1 MSSEDRDRLL
11 AHTSDGIEEY
21 DNPLPG
27 WWVWVFW
34 ATIMFSLGYW
44 VYYQLG
50 PGPSVIAEYERDVRL
65 AAARQ
70 PKMATDGALTDDMIV
85 ALIKDAR
92 LMASAKEIF
101 VTRCAACHGAQGQ
114 GIIGPNL
121 TDEYWLHGG
130 QPTEILHTITYGEPQ
145 AGMIPWKDQLKPEE
159 LAAMAAYVL
168 TLQGTKPANGKAPDG
183 VNAKGERAPASTH
196 PK

>member
-1 MSSEDRDRLL
+1 
-11 AHTSDGIEEY
+11 
-21 DNPLPG
+21 
-27 WWVWVFW
+27 
-34 ATIMFSLGYW
+34 
-44 VYYQLG
+44 
-50 PGPSVIAEYERDVRL
+50 
-65 AAARQ
+65 
-70 PKMATDGALTDDMIV
+70 
-85 ALIKDAR
+85 
-92 LMASAKEIF
+92 MASAKEIF

-130 QPTEILHTITYGEPQ
+130 RPTEILHTITYGEPQ
-145 AGMIPWKDQLKPEE
+145 AGMIPCKDQLKPEE